1 MSIDSEY
8 KELDSF
14 ESHLED
20 VCDYLSD
27 ITGAN
32 VTYHIKEDWKKW
44 SFTVHL
50 NGSDELDIV
59 IIIDSANSTAT
70 NYTVRYYIN
79 GDYVENKEFHIN
91 ADDEV
96 EYVSEKAIR
105 YAEDHNFFED
115 MIDEED

>member
-1 MSIDSEY
+1 MS
-8 KELDSF
+8 
-14 ESHLED
+14 
-20 VCDYLSD
+20 
-27 ITGAN
+27 
-32 VTYHIKEDWKKW
+32 
-44 SFTVHL
+44 
-50 NGSDELDIV
+50 
-59 IIIDSANSTAT
+59 
-70 NYTVRYYIN
+70 VRYYIN